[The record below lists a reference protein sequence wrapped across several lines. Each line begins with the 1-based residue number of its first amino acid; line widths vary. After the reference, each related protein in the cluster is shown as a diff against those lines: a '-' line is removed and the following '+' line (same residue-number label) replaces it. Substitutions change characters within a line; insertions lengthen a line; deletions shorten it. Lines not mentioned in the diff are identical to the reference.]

1 MRDIKF
7 RGFNRKNNVWLYG
20 FYLQNRGAH
29 FIAPD
34 EFADGKSWDDYEID
48 PATLGQYLGHHDD
61 CDFYEGDIVEDE
73 LGHRYSIEWLEDTQ
87 SFCLY
92 DTKTGYAPMDGSQ
105 LTVVG
110 NIHDTPELLAGET
123 TD

>member
-1 MRDIKF
+1 MREIKF
-7 RGFNRKNNVWLYG
+7 RGFNRKNNIWLYG

-29 FIAPD
+29 FIIPY
-34 EFADGKSWDDYEID
+34 EFTTGKSWDDYEIS
-48 PATLGQYLGHHDD
+48 PSTLGQYLGHHDD

-73 LGHRYSIEWLEDTQ
+73 WGWRYAIEWLEDTN

-92 DTKTGYAPMDGSQ
+92 DVQTGYAPMDGRW

-110 NIHDTPELLAGET
+110 NIFDNHEQLQLKK
-123 TD
+123 

>member
-1 MRDIKF
+1 
-7 RGFNRKNNVWLYG
+7 
-20 FYLQNRGAH
+20 
-29 FIAPD
+29 
-34 EFADGKSWDDYEID
+34 
-48 PATLGQYLGHHDD
+48 
-61 CDFYEGDIVEDE
+61 VEDE

-92 DTKTGYAPMDGSQ
+92 DTKTGYAPMDGSW

-123 TD
+123 AD

>member
-1 MRDIKF
+1 MREIKF
-7 RGFNRKNNVWLYG
+7 RGFNRKNDVWLYG

-34 EFADGKSWDDYEID
+34 EFATGKSWDDYEITPD
-48 PATLGQYLGHHDD
+48 TLGQYLGHHDD

-73 LGHRYSIEWLEDTQ
+73 WGCRYSIEWLEDTQ

-92 DTKTGYAPMDGSQ
+92 EVQTGYTPMDGRW
-105 LTVVG
+105 LTVIG
-110 NIHDTPELLAGET
+110 NIFDNFELLQKF
-123 TD
+123 